1 MFFNFYLLLYSKKNG
16 NAIKP
21 FPEVEVLEL
30 NNRIK
35 SYTGTSMGKSIF
47 ATILLCLLGI
57 TVNAQSNFRIS
68 GTVYDNSNK
77 EPIGQAGIRILSASD
92 STYVSGTSTLD
103 NGRFSAS
110 VKPGKYIVNV
120 TFLGYKQVFINADA
134 SKKTVALGDIMLKD
148 DGILLGEAVVTA
160 KAAEI
165 AIKGDTVEYNAD
177 SYKVQQ
183 SAVVED
189 LLKKMPGAE
198 VDSEGKIT
206 INGKEITKILVDGK
220 EFFSSD
226 PKMASKNLPASMV
239 DKLQVLDRKSDMA
252 QMTGFD
258 DGEEE
263 TVINLTVKKGM
274 KQGLFGN
281 ASAGMGNKD
290 RYGASGIVNY
300 MLNDNQF
307 TVIGGSNN
315 TNNEGF
321 SDNVGGSFRGL
332 RQGGLSFGG
341 NNGITKSATGGFN
354 FAITS
359 SDKMK
364 WGGNIRYGNTNNDA
378 NSSQH
383 SETYMSDS
391 IKAIRG
397 NRFSESSGWGS
408 NKSNNFSTDLRFEWT
423 PDSVT
428 KIIFTPNIQFGNNRS
443 DVYTDARTWDA
454 LDTLNVSN
462 SSYFNDGT
470 SRSASARLQVSREL
484 GKKGRVLSVSLTG
497 GFNDLDSDGAE
508 WSKTIYPS
516 KNDSVAIID
525 RKTDLKNKGHNWRG
539 YISYVEPIGRNNFI
553 QLNYSYRK
561 NYSESDKKG
570 LNLDDN
576 DQYTIIDTTATKKLE
591 NNFVNQEIGLNF
603 KAVRPKYN
611 YTIGVALQPSSSKSW
626 TITPTDKSYVANNV
640 LNFSPVAQFN
650 YLWSKRHNLRLD
662 YDGSTTQPSTTQ
674 LSNVRDESD
683 PLSITYG
690 NPDLKPS
697 FSNRFR
703 IRFQNF
709 NPEKSSALMMFGG
722 FTISSNDIVQKSFNL
737 ENGTKETTYD
747 NINGNW
753 NAQLRVIYNTPLKNK
768 KFSVNSMSF
777 GAFTNDNGYSDGV
790 KNTAKTVRFSE
801 SLGLRFRTDMLSH
814 LTDNGSLEVGL
825 RGNVNYQNTQN
836 SLTGQQDRE
845 IISYGGTFNT
855 NAYLP
860 YGISIDTD
868 LTYSANNSTGS
879 TYKLNEWM
887 WNASVSKD
895 FGINIKKKSYGTGTL
910 KLNFYDILQQ
920 RTNISQTANTRG
932 YTETITSTLPAYFMA
947 SFIYKFQI
955 FKGGAKMSDMDRG
968 DFPPGGPGGR
978 PGGGFRGRPPGM

>member
-1 MFFNFYLLLYSKKNG
+1 
-16 NAIKP
+16 
-21 FPEVEVLEL
+21 
-30 NNRIK
+30 
-35 SYTGTSMGKSIF
+35 MGKSIYV
-47 ATILLCLLGI
+47 TILLFVLGI

-77 EPIGQAGIRILSASD
+77 EAIGQAGIRILNAKD
-92 STYVSGTSTLD
+92 SSFVSGSSTLD
-103 NGRFSAS
+103 NGRFSVA
-110 VKPGKYIVNV
+110 VKPGKYIVNIS
-120 TFLGYKQVFINADA
+120 FLGYKQAFFNADA
-134 SKKTVALGDIMLKD
+134 NQKAVALGDIMLKE

-189 LLKKMPGAE
+189 LVKKMPGAE

-206 INGKEITKILVDGK
+206 INGKEVKKILVDGK

-281 ASAGMGNKD
+281 ASGGLGNKD
-290 RYGASGIVNY
+290 RYGANGIVNY
-300 MLNDNQF
+300 MFNDNQF
-307 TVIGGSNN
+307 TLIGGTNN

-321 SDNVGGSFRGL
+321 SDNVGGSFSGFRPRGFN
-332 RQGGLSFGG
+332 FGG
-341 NNGITKSATGGFN
+341 NNGITKSSTGGFN
-354 FAITS
+354 FSISPST
-359 SDKMK
+359 KLK
-364 WGGNIRYGNTNNDA
+364 WGGNIRYGNTGNDVKSTE
-378 NSSQH
+378 NQ
-383 SETYMSDS
+383 ETYMPNSTN
-391 IKAIRG
+391 G
-397 NRFSESSGWGS
+397 NQFTKSQRWGN
-408 NKSNNFSTDLRFEWT
+408 NKSNNFSADLRFEWA

-428 KIIFTPNIQFGNNRS
+428 KIIFTPNIQLGNNKS
-443 DVYTDARTWDA
+443 YIDGNSSTWEA
-454 LDTLNVSN
+454 TDTLNISSLSN
-462 SSYFNDGT
+462 FNDGD

-484 GKKGRVLSVSLTG
+484 GKKGRVLSASFTG
-497 GFNDLDSDGAE
+497 GFNDLESNGMQ
-508 WSKTIYPS
+508 WSKVIFTE
-516 KNDSVAIID
+516 NDSTAIIN
-525 RKTDLKNKGHNWRG
+525 RKSNQKNNGYNWRG
-539 YISYVEPIGRNNFI
+539 YVSYVEPIGRNNFI

-561 NYSESDKKG
+561 NYSESDKKS
-570 LNLDDN
+570 LNMDDLG
-576 DQYTIIDTTATKKLE
+576 QYSIIDTTATKKLE
-591 NNFVNQEIGLNF
+591 NNFINQEIGLNF
-603 KAVRPKYN
+603 KSVRTKYN

-626 TITPTDKSYVANNV
+626 TITPEKDSYVSNHV

-662 YDGSTTQPSTTQ
+662 YDGSTIQPTTTQ
-674 LSNVRDESD
+674 LSSVRDESD
-683 PLSITYG
+683 PMNITYG
-690 NPDLKPS
+690 NPDLKPT

-703 IRFQNF
+703 VRFQNF

-722 FTISSNDIVQKSFNL
+722 FSFSTNDIVQKTL
-737 ENGTKETTYD
+737 DLGKGKKETTYG

-753 NAQLRVIYNTPLKNK
+753 SGQLRVIYNTPLRNK
-768 KFSVNSMSF
+768 KFSINSFSS
-777 GAFTNDNGYSDGV
+777 GGYNNSNGYTDGI
-790 KNTAKTVRFSE
+790 KNTAKTISFSE
-801 SLGLRFRTDMLSH
+801 SLGVRFRTDMLTNSAE
-814 LTDNGSLEVGL
+814 NGSLEIGL
-825 RGNVNYQNTQN
+825 RGRVSYSNTEN
-836 SLTGQQDRE
+836 SLEGQQDRKV
-845 IISYGGTFNT
+845 IGYGGTFNT
-855 NAYLP
+855 TAYLP

-868 LTYSANNSTGS
+868 LNYSANNSS
-879 TYKLNEWM
+879 SSDYKLNEWM
-887 WNASVSKD
+887 WNASIAKD

-920 RTNISQTANTRG
+920 RTNISQSASIKA

-955 FKGGAKMSDMDRG
+955 FKGGAKVTDMNHRG
-968 DFPPGGPGGR
+968 FPPPPPGGHP
-978 PGGGFRGRPPGM
+978 PGGFRGRPPGL

>member
-1 MFFNFYLLLYSKKNG
+1 
-16 NAIKP
+16 
-21 FPEVEVLEL
+21 
-30 NNRIK
+30 
-35 SYTGTSMGKSIF
+35 MGKSIF
-47 ATILLCLLGI
+47 VTILLCLFGI
-57 TVNAQSNFRIS
+57 TVNAQSTFRIS
-68 GTVYDNSNK
+68 GTVYDNSSK
-77 EPIGQAGIRILSASD
+77 EPIGQAGIRILSAKD
-92 STYVSGTSTLD
+92 STYVSGSSTLN
-103 NGRFSAS
+103 NGRFSMS
-110 VKPGKYIVNV
+110 VNPGKYIVNI

-134 SKKTVALGDIMLKD
+134 TKKAAILGDIMLKD

-189 LLKKMPGAE
+189 LVKKMPGAE

-281 ASAGMGNKD
+281 ASAGMGSED

-307 TVIGGSNN
+307 TLIAGSNN

-341 NNGITKSATGGFN
+341 SNGITKSSTGGFN
-354 FAITS
+354 FALTS
-359 SDKMK
+359 SNKLK

-378 NSSQH
+378 SSNKY
-383 SETYMSDS
+383 SETYMTDS
-391 IKAIRG
+391 ETG
-397 NRFSESSGWGS
+397 NRFSESTSWG
-408 NKSNNFSTDLRFEWT
+408 NNESNNFSADLRFEWT

-428 KIIFTPNIQFGNNRS
+428 KIIFTPNIQYGNNKS
-443 DVYTDARTWDA
+443 SVYNDATTWNA
-454 LDTLNVSN
+454 VDTLNTST

-470 SRSASARLQVSREL
+470 TRSATARLQVSREL
-484 GKKGRVLSVSLTG
+484 GKKGRVLSLSLTG
-497 GFNDLDSDGAE
+497 GFSDLDSDGLE
-508 WSKTIYPS
+508 MSNTNYVSK
-516 KNDSVAIID
+516 DSIGIINRTSD
-525 RKTDLKNKGHNWRG
+525 QKNKGNNWKG
-539 YISYVEPIGRNNFI
+539 YVSYVEPIGRNNFI
-553 QLNYSYRK
+553 QLNYSYSK
-561 NYSESDKKG
+561 NYSESDKKSY
-570 LNLDDN
+570 NLDD
-576 DQYTIIDTTATKKLE
+576 DDMYTKIDTSATKRLE

-603 KAVRPKYN
+603 KSVRPKYN

-626 TITPTDKSYVANNV
+626 TITPDDRNYVSNNV

-662 YDGSTTQPSTTQ
+662 YNGSTTQPTTTQ

-683 PLSITYG
+683 PLNISYG
-690 NPDLKPS
+690 NPNLKPS

-722 FTISSNDIVQKSFNL
+722 FTFSSNDIVQKSLNL
-737 ENGTKETTYD
+737 EDGIKETTYD

-753 NAQLRVIYNTPLKNK
+753 NGQFRVIYNTPLKNK
-768 KFSVNSMSF
+768 KFSVNSMSYS
-777 GAFTNDNGYSDGV
+777 AFTNSNGYSDGI
-790 KNTAKTVRFSE
+790 KNTAKTIQFAE
-801 SLGLRFRTDMLSH
+801 NLGLRFRTDMLTH
-814 LTDNGSLEVGL
+814 LAENGSIEVGL
-825 RGNVNYQNTQN
+825 RGNINYQNTQN
-836 SLTGQQDRE
+836 SLSGQQDLE

-855 NAYLP
+855 NAYLV
-860 YGISIDTD
+860 YGITIDSD
-868 LTYSANNSTGS
+868 ITYSANNSTGS
-879 TYKLNEWM
+879 TYKLKEWM
-887 WNASVSKD
+887 WNASISKD
-895 FGINIKKKSYGTGTL
+895 FGINVKKKSYGTGTL
-910 KLNFYDILQQ
+910 KLNFYDILKQ
-920 RTNISQTANTRG
+920 RTNISQSASTSG
-932 YTETITSTLPAYFMA
+932 YTETVTSSLPAYFMA

-955 FKGGAKMSDMDRG
+955 FKGGAKMSDMDSG

-978 PGGGFRGRPPGM
+978 PPGGFRGRPPGM